1 MPIHPGSGQQEGPEE
16 SARVTL
22 PLPEGALA
30 MLRTLTRAGFEAWV
44 VGGFVRDVLAG
55 RTPGDVDI
63 ATSALPAQVRALFEK
78 TVPTGARFGTVT
90 VFLQGAQA
98 EVTTFRREHGTVDA
112 RHPAAVA
119 FDASLREDLSR
130 RDFTVNAMAWHPD
143 KGLFDPFGGR
153 ADLQNR
159 LVRAVGEP
167 ARRFEEDA
175 LRILRAWR
183 LAAQLGFALEPG
195 TRAAAVAAMPLVA
208 ALSGE
213 RVREEWQ
220 KLLCADFAA
229 AFAPELAGVWRA
241 LGTPTV
247 PCAPPQRQGSL
258 PGQGALRGQGAL
270 PVPDALSG
278 RNALPADPAARWAAF
293 FFLAQVDAARARARL
308 RFSCALAGEV
318 RALLAVL
325 AAPRPTGPA
334 NLRRLLAKLDA
345 PTLDTGLLLR
355 AACLGEDAAPAR
367 AWLAGILSRGEAC
380 RVEQLALRGGELA
393 AMGFAGPACGRAQ
406 RALLSHVLARPQDNT
421 AAALRALLESPALQ
435 ALRRPSGRV

>member
-1 MPIHPGSGQQEGPEE
+1 MPIHPGPGQRKGPEE
-16 SARVTL
+16 PARVIL

-30 MLRTLTRAGFEAWV
+30 ILRTLARAGFEAWV

-55 RTPGDVDI
+55 RAPGDVDI

-78 TVPTGARFGTVT
+78 TVPTGTRFGTVT

-98 EVTTFRREHGTVDA
+98 EVTTFRRERGTVDA

-119 FDASLREDLSR
+119 FDASLREDLAR
-130 RDFTVNAMAWHPD
+130 RDFTVNAMAWHPE
-143 KGLFDPFGGR
+143 KGLFDPFDGR
-153 ADLQNR
+153 ADLQSR

-183 LAAQLGFALEPG
+183 LAAQMGFALDPG

-213 RVREEWQ
+213 RVREEWH

-229 AFAPELAGVWRA
+229 AFAPELAGVWRV
-241 LGTPTV
+241 LGAPTV
-247 PCAPPQRQGSL
+247 LCAPPPEQG
-258 PGQGALRGQGAL
+258 
-270 PVPDALSG
+270 VLSMP
-278 RNALPADPAARWAAF
+278 NALPGLDALPMNPAARWAAF
-293 FFLAQVDAARARARL
+293 FFLARVDAARASARL
-308 RFSCALAGEV
+308 RFSRALAGEV

-325 AAPRPTGPA
+325 AAPRPAGPA
-334 NLRRLLAKLDA
+334 DLRRLLAELDA
-345 PTLDTGLLLR
+345 PALDTGLLLR
-355 AACLGEDAAPAR
+355 AACLGEDAVPAR
-367 AWLAGILSRGEAC
+367 AWLAGILARGEAC
-380 RVEQLALRGGELA
+380 RVEQLALRGGEMA
-393 AMGFAGPACGRAQ
+393 ALGFAGPACGRAQ

-421 AAALRALLESPALQ
+421 PAALRTLLESPALQ